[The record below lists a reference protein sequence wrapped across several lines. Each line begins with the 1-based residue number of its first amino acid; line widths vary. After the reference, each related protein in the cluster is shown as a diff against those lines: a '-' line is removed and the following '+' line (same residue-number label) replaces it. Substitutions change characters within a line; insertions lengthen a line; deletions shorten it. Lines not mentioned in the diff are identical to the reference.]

1 MWKEVPFHFRADPNK
16 IDVRGLTPLHIA
28 ATYGNYETIEL
39 LIEHKANIWSLDA
52 RGFHPAKVAA
62 LNRRLECCRILDS
75 VAIHLNTV
83 NPEYVK
89 QQQTKALKAFE
100 KRIRE
105 AQKEASKKHSNTLP
119 RTRKKS
125 ESKESQKKKKSP
137 TTPEQNFLLQRPG
150 ENGEENDDEDKSEDD
165 DEELCDMVD
174 ISGKNALRPLPKMQS
189 GAMLNTL
196 NHLAAKKMTF
206 EYPDDFQASNSEPN
220 LSRHR
225 PHTTKA
231 ITHIV
236 PLDANELEL
245 ENDSP
250 LATFLHSVNI
260 YDDTR
265 VLLHEK
271 VDLDSLSLCSQDDLK
286 SVGLPL
292 GPIKKIHEA
301 ITRRNEILEK
311 PGPMIDTDLWCHVF
325 ILYM

>member
-1 MWKEVPFHFRADPNK
+1 M
-16 IDVRGLTPLHIA
+16 
-28 ATYGNYETIEL
+28 
-39 LIEHKANIWSLDA
+39 
-52 RGFHPAKVAA
+52 AA

-89 QQQTKALKAFE
+89 QQQTKALKALE

-105 AQKEASKKHSNTLP
+105 AQKEASKKRSNSLP
-119 RTRKKS
+119 RTRKS
-125 ESKESQKKKKSP
+125 ESKESRKKKKSP
-137 TTPEQNFLLQRPG
+137 TTPEQTFLLQRPG
-150 ENGEENDDEDKSEDD
+150 ENGEENDDKDKSEDD
-165 DEELCDMVD
+165 EDGELCDMMD
-174 ISGKNALRPLPKMQS
+174 MSGKNALRSLPKMQS
-189 GAMLNTL
+189 VAMLNTFS
-196 NHLAAKKMTF
+196 HLAAKKMTF

-220 LSRHR
+220 LFTHR

-260 YDDTR
+260 YDDGR

-286 SVGLPL
+286 NVGLPL

-301 ITRRNEILEK
+301 ITRRKEILEK
-311 PGPMIDTDLWCHVF
+311 PGPMIDSDL
-325 ILYM
+325 